1 MKSRFMLSCNFI
13 LLKKKLPYRTTTVVF
28 RLWYDHCG
36 DWIQFL
42 ERIFSDTYFLS
53 NEKDM
58 E

>member
-1 MKSRFMLSCNFI
+1 MKSRFILSYNFI
-13 LLKKKLPYRTTTVVF
+13 LLKKKLPYGTTTVVF
-28 RLWYDHCG
+28 RLWYDHC
-36 DWIQFL
+36 DWIQLL